1 MRLNIARILPKRISG
16 QIAVLILLSMI
27 AIHAVITA
35 SLLWSHRHV
44 EPEARGR
51 YMETPTIVRTLATV
65 PQAERAQFLAH
76 IAKAFP
82 ALEIRLIDANAAN
95 TISSDARLKRLREIL
110 DPDLNIK
117 IIAGDGERLV
127 AVRFP
132 DGDTIAFKMA
142 RDPFPPFFSGPAM
155 ITVLFVGI
163 SITLLAFWATRSLTR
178 PLTSFVK
185 AVEGFSPD
193 QEIASLPESGPTE
206 IRSAAK
212 ALNQMQQ
219 RIKELVDDRTRILA
233 AMGHDLRTPIT
244 RLRLRSELIAERPL
258 REKILHDL
266 DQMKTMIDAALS
278 YLRDGKSREVIEPV
292 DIAVL
297 LQTVCDQFADV
308 GHDAVYFGPDHLTI
322 CVQPDA
328 MQRAISNLVHNAIRY
343 GGKARVSL
351 QSQPGIVR
359 IQVEDDGP
367 GISDGDKAAVLEPF
381 ARGDAARNMN
391 DAGGFGLGLAIARA
405 VVLVHGGALTL
416 HDREPHGLI
425 ARIELNT
432 LRALAA

>member
-1 MRLNIARILPKRISG
+1 MRLNIAWILPKRISG

-44 EPEARGR
+44 EPEARGHL
-51 YMETPTIVRTLATV
+51 EIPAIVRTLAAV
-65 PQAERAQFLAH
+65 PQAERAQFIAH
-76 IAKAFP
+76 FAKAFP
-82 ALEIRLIDANAAN
+82 ALEIRSIDANAAN
-95 TISSDARLKRLREIL
+95 SISSDAQLKRLREIL
-110 DPDLNIK
+110 GPGLDIK
-117 IIAGDGERLV
+117 IIADDGERRLT
-127 AVRFP
+127 VRFR
-132 DGDTIAFKMA
+132 DGDFISFKMA
-142 RDPFPPFFSGPAM
+142 GDPFPPFFSGPVM
-155 ITVLFVGI
+155 ITVLFMGI

-178 PLTSFVK
+178 PLTSFAK
-185 AVEGFSPD
+185 AAEGFSPD
-193 QEIASLPESGPTE
+193 QEVASLPESGPTE

-219 RIKELVDDRTRILA
+219 RINELVDDRTRMLA

-278 YLRDGKSREVIEPV
+278 YLRDGKSREAIEPV

-308 GHDAVYFGPDHLTI
+308 GHDAVYLGPDHLTI

-328 MQRAISNLVHNAIRY
+328 MQRAIGNLVHNAIRY
-343 GGKARVSL
+343 GGKARVSM
-351 QSQPGIVR
+351 QSMPVIVR

-367 GISDGDKAAVLEPF
+367 GISDGDKATVLEPF
-381 ARGDAARNMN
+381 TRGDAARNMN
-391 DAGGFGLGLAIARA
+391 DTGGFGLGLAIARA
-405 VVLVHGGALTL
+405 VVMAHGGTLTL
-416 HDREPHGLI
+416 HDRDPHGLI